1 MTGLEAIMIIEDGEQ
16 ELDELVEAWQFL
28 LDTGLVWKLQG
39 WYGRTAVTL
48 IEQGVI
54 TPKETA

>member
-39 WYGRTAVTL
+39 WYGRTAALLVQ
-48 IEQGVI
+48 QGVI